1 LIESFRSLQEL
12 GSANYADGNS
22 ETEATSQ
29 RGVTL
34 DWQTHMTS
42 AKLPCKASGQVQPMT
57 WFILLDLKTNCT
69 SIVTSDFNNKV
80 QSLFTW
86 VPIQNTYPRPA
97 AS

>member
-1 LIESFRSLQEL
+1 
-12 GSANYADGNS
+12 
-22 ETEATSQ
+22 
-29 RGVTL
+29 
-34 DWQTHMTS
+34 
-42 AKLPCKASGQVQPMT
+42 MT

-97 AS
+97 ASWLFK